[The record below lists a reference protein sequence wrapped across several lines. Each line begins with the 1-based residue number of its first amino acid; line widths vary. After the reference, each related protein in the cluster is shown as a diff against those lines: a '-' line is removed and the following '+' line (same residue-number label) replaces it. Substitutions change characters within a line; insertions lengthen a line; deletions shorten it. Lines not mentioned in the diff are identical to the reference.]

1 MYRISVPKE
10 FERIVAKKAVELG
23 GSVQGRKDKP
33 ASQVSFTVSL
43 DPEQLALFKV
53 WQAEFDFN
61 PENYNFCS
69 FCGAEESE
77 VEKMIRGPQ
86 EKLFICNECVEVCS
100 SAINE

>member
-23 GSVQGRKDKP
+23 GSVQGREDKP
-33 ASQVSFTVSL
+33 ANQVSFTVSL